1 MGTTTI
7 LRATGTTTAT
17 GWVEASPFR
26 AHLRHLMAAGGL
38 SSTTVALL
46 AGVSPGFA
54 FRLLNGR
61 RGRQLRR
68 ISPDLARQLLAV
80 TADDVRAVRRRRV
93 PAAATSQQLHRLRE
107 LGWTVE
113 GLADELAIS
122 PEVLSG
128 LLAGRTSSCSQLLAL
143 SAAAL
148 ESTTIMPLPGWS
160 GRSRTAA

>member
-1 MGTTTI
+1 M
-7 LRATGTTTAT
+7 TAAD
-17 GWVEASPFR
+17 WVEASPFR

-80 TADDVRAVRRRRV
+80 TAEDVRAVRRRQV
-93 PAAATSQQLHRLRE
+93 SAAATTQQLHRLRE
-107 LGWTVE
+107 LGWSVE
-113 GLADELAIS
+113 DLAGELAVS
-122 PEVLSG
+122 PEMLSG
-128 LLAGRTSSCSQLLAL
+128 LLAGRTSSCTQLLAL
-143 SAAAL
+143 RAAAL
-148 ESTTIMPLPGWS
+148 ESATITPLPGWS
-160 GRSRTAA
+160 GRSRKAA

>member
-1 MGTTTI
+1 M
-7 LRATGTTTAT
+7 
-17 GWVEASPFR
+17 EASPFR

-80 TADDVRAVRRRRV
+80 SAEDVRAVRRRQV
-93 PAAATSQQLHRLRE
+93 SAAAATQQLHRLRE
-107 LGWTVE
+107 LGWSVE
-113 GLADELAIS
+113 DLAGELALS
-122 PEVLSG
+122 PEMLSG
-128 LLAGRTSSCSQLLAL
+128 LLAGRTSSCTQLLAL
-143 SAAAL
+143 RAAAL
-148 ESTTIMPLPGWS
+148 ESATITPLPGWS
-160 GRSRTAA
+160 GRSRKAA